1 MKSVVLS
8 LLSLP
13 IVFAAQ
19 APTFVP
25 PGPSPTEQ
33 SPNYV
38 GRSNGSLPFEFPVP
52 GKVFNRFIQIWL
64 ENTNFDVANSSS
76 VFQTLSKQGITLTN
90 YFALT
95 HPSEPN
101 YVAAVGGDF
110 FGMADDNLY
119 MIPSNISTIVD
130 LLEEKRISW
139 ASYQESMP
147 TDGFTGFTFESAN
160 YLDPDADPLTFYWR
174 KHNPLIIYNSV
185 ADIPRRALR
194 QRNFNDFAVD
204 VTHNV
209 LPQWMFVTPNIEND
223 AHDTDIDFAAQ
234 FLQFWLF
241 PLLEDE
247 RFNGPDTLILLT
259 FDENGTDNINNQI
272 FSLLLGNAV
281 PKRLHGTT
289 DNTYFTHYSSLST
302 VQNNWGLGSL
312 GRGDT
317 NKTMA
322 NVFSF
327 VAEQTHFKNEHVTNI
342 PLTNISG
349 QTPGPLNSNPALQ
362 IPFQPPNIHAK
373 GAGGG
378 PVFIAPNFNLSKFG
392 LHRPRN

>member
-1 MKSVVLS
+1 MKVLATLVLS
-8 LLSLP
+8 LPL
-13 IVFAAQ
+13 VFAAQ
-19 APTFVP
+19 APVFVP
-25 PGPSPTEQ
+25 PGPGPTEQ
-33 SPNYV
+33 SDNYV
-38 GRSNGSLPFEFPVP
+38 GKSNGSLPVEFPVP
-52 GKVFNRFIQIWL
+52 GRVFNRFIQIWL
-64 ENTNFDVANSSS
+64 ENTNFAVANSSA
-76 VFQTLSKQGITLTN
+76 VFQTLAQQGITMTN

-130 LLEEKRISW
+130 LLEERRISW

-147 TDGFTGFTFESAN
+147 TDGFTGFSFASEN
-160 YLDPDADPLTFYWR
+160 YLNTSAAPLTLYWR

-185 ADIPRRALR
+185 ADIPSRAAR
-194 QRNFNDFAVD
+194 HRNFNDFAVD
-204 VTHNV
+204 INHHA

-223 AHDTDIDFAAQ
+223 AHDTNVDFAGQ
-234 FLQFWLF
+234 FLQYWLF
-241 PLLEDE
+241 PLLKDV

-259 FDENGTDNINNQI
+259 FDENGSSSINNNI

-281 PKRLHGTT
+281 PKELRGTT
-289 DNTYFTHYSSLST
+289 DSTYFTHYSSLST

-317 NKTMA
+317 NKTLA
-322 NVFSF
+322 NVFSM
-327 VAEQTHFKNEHVTNI
+327 VAERTGYRNLKVVDI

-349 QTPGPLNSNPALQ
+349 KTPGPLNSNISLQ
-362 IPFQPPNIHAK
+362 TPFPPPNIHAK

-378 PVFIAPNFNLSKFG
+378 PVFVARNFNLSHFG
-392 LHRPRN
+392 LHH